1 MPKRPSAPTTAP
13 ALALKK
19 LSHKFGPR
27 EVLNVAQWQLPFGED
42 GLILGPSGG
51 GKTTLL
57 HLMAGLRDVQHGEI
71 WVGRTPLHT
80 LKGAARDQWR
90 RCNLSMVHQ
99 NLHLLPMLTV
109 RENLELARNLAGLT
123 PDDSL
128 LRRVLSQVG
137 MHKFMG
143 HKPPQL
149 SFGEQ
154 QRVAI
159 ARAMVT
165 QPKLL
170 LADEPTSALDD
181 RNTQQVLDLLAEVA
195 DDVTAS
201 LVVVTHDQRVAKY
214 RQGMFKQQLQLEGND

>member
-1 MPKRPSAPTTAP
+1 MPKHTHAPT
-13 ALALKK
+13 LHIKK
-19 LSHKFGPR
+19 LSYAFGER
-27 EVLNVAQWQLPFGED
+27 AVLAVDKWLLPYGED

-57 HLMAGLRDVQHGEI
+57 HLVAGLRDVQQGEI
-71 WVGRTPLHT
+71 WVSDTPMHT
-80 LKGAARDQWR
+80 LKGAARDKWR

-109 RENLELARNLAGLT
+109 RENLALARQLACLP
-123 PDDSL
+123 PDDKL
-128 LRRVLSQVG
+128 LRRLLEQVR
-137 MHKFMG
+137 MLKFVDY
-143 HKPPQL
+143 KPTQL

-159 ARAMVT
+159 ARAMMT

-195 DDVTAS
+195 DDTTAS

-214 RQGMFKQQLQLEGND
+214 RKGIFKQQLQLEGND